1 MDLSFLI
8 PSRIRRL
15 VLDYFV
21 QNPEAQVGIRELA
34 RELKISPQESFRELC
49 NLESWGMLFS
59 SRRGTERAF
68 RLNQRFR
75 LYPPIRDLLTLYR
88 EEQNRKYE
96 VNQTYKMEDLVR
108 EIKKTSTPP
117 ELIRSILLSERTKP
131 RSWEEDKILKKFRQL
146 EPRSI
151 SPPTPSKRKGV

>member
-8 PSRIRRL
+8 PSRVRRL

-21 QNPEAQVGIRELA
+21 RNPDAQVGIRELG
-34 RELKISPQESFRELC
+34 RELKISPQQAFRELC

-75 LYPPIRDLLTLYR
+75 LYPPIRDLLAAYWK
-88 EEQNRKYE
+88 EQSRKYE
-96 VNQTYKMEDLVR
+96 VYQTYKMEDLVTDIQR
-108 EIKKTSTPP
+108 TPIPP
-117 ELIRSILLSERTKP
+117 EMLPRLMEKRKKP
-131 RSWEEDKILKKFRQL
+131 RSYEEERILKKIDR
-146 EPRSI
+146 I
-151 SPPTPSKRKGV
+151 